1 MVFVE
6 HQNAKQKLAAK
17 AAESQAAA
25 AGSQEEAA
33 LPAGAANAEQGA
45 PPIAQG
51 ATTLVQGEATVAEE
65 ASPKNVCGLVK
76 RPVVP
81 HFAQLQSDKTGK
93 YQGQSVVHQ
102 FLESGTANL
111 EFVWKCYYNKDD
123 GIRINMLHKTE
134 SLFWITDTQS
144 HTHTLRKGYY
154 ITLFD
159 SASLILKIKVSH
171 KIKIKCSTQTSKCF
185 RFCSVIYN

>member
-1 MVFVE
+1 MMVFVE

-25 AGSQEEAA
+25 AGSQGEAA

-45 PPIAQG
+45 PPLAQG
-51 ATTLVQGEATVAEE
+51 ATTLVQGEGTVAEE

-81 HFAQLQSDKTGK
+81 HFAQLQSDRTRSRM

-111 EFVWKCYYNKDD
+111 EFV
-123 GIRINMLHKTE
+123 
-134 SLFWITDTQS
+134 
-144 HTHTLRKGYY
+144 
-154 ITLFD
+154 
-159 SASLILKIKVSH
+159 
-171 KIKIKCSTQTSKCF
+171 
-185 RFCSVIYN
+185 